1 MYPVEYEVM
10 VWNDDEGKSEIL
22 HGITFGESYTDAMS
36 NIEKY
41 YGNEIIDIR
50 LFMNEENTIY
60 EFERSQEENDHGLLK
75 VTCEKW
81 D

>member
-1 MYPVEYEVM
+1 MYPVEYEAM
-10 VWNDDEGKSEIL
+10 IWNDVEGKRETV

-41 YGNEIIDIR
+41 YGDEIIDIKM
-50 LFMNEENTIY
+50 FMNEENTIY
-60 EFERSQEENDHGLLK
+60 EFERSQEKNDHGLFK

>member
-1 MYPVEYEVM
+1 MYPVEYEAM
-10 VWNDDEGKSEIL
+10 VWNEDEDKSEIL
-22 HGITFGESYTDAMS
+22 HGITFGESYTNAMS

-41 YGNEIIDIR
+41 YGDEIISIKM
-50 LFMNEENTIY
+50 FMNEENFIY
-60 EFERSQEENDHGLLK
+60 EFEKTTDEDDHGWFK